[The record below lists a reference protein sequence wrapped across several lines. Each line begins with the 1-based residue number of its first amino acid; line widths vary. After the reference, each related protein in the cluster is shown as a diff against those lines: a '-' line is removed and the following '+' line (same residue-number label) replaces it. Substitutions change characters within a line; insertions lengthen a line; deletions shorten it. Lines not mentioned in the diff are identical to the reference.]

1 MASARTDNFLPMETY
16 VKVLLFE
23 CPFRL
28 ETIQNGLYFSVSP
41 YKENIASEQLKA
53 VMSVK
58 YFVAFSSLFGDP
70 KLTYVLYSSVANC
83 IKHFGVN
90 LHFSNTYNNYPKVFE
105 KNAIFELKHT
115 IKCSFANLAVSIL
128 DQI

>member
-41 YKENIASEQLKA
+41 YKENISSEQLKA

-58 YFVAFSSLFGDP
+58 YFVAFSLDHSEFPLHIHINTG
-70 KLTYVLYSSVANC
+70 LTGSQS
-83 IKHFGVN
+83 K
-90 LHFSNTYNNYPKVFE
+90 T
-105 KNAIFELKHT
+105 
-115 IKCSFANLAVSIL
+115 
-128 DQI
+128 